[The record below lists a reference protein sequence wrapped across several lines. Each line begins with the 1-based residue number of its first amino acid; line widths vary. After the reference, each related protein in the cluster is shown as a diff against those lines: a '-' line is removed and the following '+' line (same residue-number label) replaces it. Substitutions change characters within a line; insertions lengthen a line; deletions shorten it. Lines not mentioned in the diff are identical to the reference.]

1 MVKRLLDLNKIIQP
15 GQSVLLL
22 GPRGVGKTYLSSKFL
37 EKIEN
42 SYTIN
47 LLHHDLYLR
56 YITSPELFR
65 SEIEQKILKHEKLT
79 VFVDE
84 VQKLPFL
91 LDEVHSL
98 IEKNKKKINFLLTG
112 SSARKLKREGVN
124 LLAGRAWTLKL
135 HPLTH
140 KEVNIDLDRAL
151 TIGTLP
157 AIYLS
162 ETFPEKTLK
171 AYVETYI
178 KEEILQEAIVRKIEG
193 FIRFLDIAAQMNGE
207 PINFSKIA
215 QECHVATKTLQE
227 YYSILIDTLLAFKI
241 EGWSYSVRKQ
251 ILQSP
256 KYYLF
261 DCGVLNA
268 LRGELKTELKPKS
281 YRFGKLFETFVVQEL
296 IRLNDYYESDYKF
309 FYWRTNTQ
317 IEVDI
322 ILSRGPSSSP
332 IAIEIKSDSAPK
344 EEDIYPLKSFKS
356 ENKNARLICLCT
368 TPESYKIDDIL
379 VLPWQEGISRILNEK
394 ID

>member
-1 MVKRLLDLNKIIQP
+1 MVKRLLDLSKIIRP
-15 GQSVLLL
+15 GQSVLML
-22 GPRGVGKTYLSSKFL
+22 GPRGVGKTVLSTQYLKSINNAYS
-37 EKIEN
+37 
-42 SYTIN
+42 IN

-56 YITSPELFR
+56 YLTSSKLFR
-65 SEIEQKILKHEKLT
+65 SEIEQKISKNGRLT

-98 IEKNKKKINFLLTG
+98 IEGNKKKLNFLLTG
-112 SSARKLKREGVN
+112 SSARKLKREGIN

-140 KEVNIDLDRAL
+140 KEVNLDLDKAL

-162 ETFPEKTLK
+162 ETFPDKTLK

-178 KEEILQEAIVRKIEG
+178 KEEILQEAIVRKVEG

-215 QECHVATKTLQE
+215 KECHVATKTLQE
-227 YYSILIDTLLAFKI
+227 YYSILVDTMLAFKI

-261 DCGVLNA
+261 DCGVLNT
-268 LRGELKTELKPKS
+268 LRGELKTELKQKS
-281 YRFGKLFETFVVQEL
+281 FRFGKLFETFIVQEL
-296 IRLNDYYESDYKF
+296 IRLNDYYESDYRF

-332 IAIEIKSDSAPK
+332 IAIEIKSDSAPA
-344 EEDIYPLKSFKS
+344 EQDLYPLKSFKT
-356 ENKNARLICLCT
+356 ENKNARLVCLCT
-368 TPESYKIDDIL
+368 TPESYMAGDIL
-379 VLPWQEGISRILNEK
+379 VLPWQEGIDRILNNK
-394 ID
+394 I